1 MATTRV
7 ITAPLAIIKVQGI
20 AVGKMKS
27 LRIQETIRRGRVSG
41 LGQLTPA
48 ELPPLEWSGTLS
60 CGFYNISF
68 DKSQLPKAIVRKVN
82 TIDEF
87 VDTVLLQEDGVQ
99 VDIMRKVAAAPA
111 DPNTGII
118 PSELEIF
125 ASVKG
130 CFLTRE
136 GFDIQEGQISG
147 KDADFDYT
155 TPIIFPL

>member
-1 MATTRV
+1 MGTRV
-7 ITAPLAIIKVQGI
+7 ITAPLAVIKVNGI

-41 LGQLTPA
+41 LGALTPD
-48 ELPPLEWSGTLS
+48 ELPALEWSGTLS
-60 CGFYNISF
+60 CGFYNITF

-82 TIDEF
+82 TLDEF
-87 VDTVLLQEDGVQ
+87 VDTVLLQADGVQ
-99 VDIMRKVAAAPA
+99 VDIMRKKAASAP
-111 DPNTGII
+111 DPITGII

-130 CFLTRE
+130 CFITRE

-155 TPIIFPL
+155 TPILFPLD

>member
-1 MATTRV
+1 MALERV
-7 ITAPLAIIKVQGI
+7 ITAPIAIIKVQGV
-20 AVGKMKS
+20 AVGKMKNI
-27 LRIQETIRRGRVSG
+27 RIQETIRRGRVSG

-48 ELPPLEWSGTLS
+48 ELPALEWSGTLS

-82 TIDEF
+82 TLDEF
-87 VDTVLLQEDGVQ
+87 IDTVLLQENGIQ
-99 VDIMRKVAAAPA
+99 VDIMRKVAASPP

-125 ASVKG
+125 ASVKS

-147 KDADFDYT
+147 KDTDFDYL